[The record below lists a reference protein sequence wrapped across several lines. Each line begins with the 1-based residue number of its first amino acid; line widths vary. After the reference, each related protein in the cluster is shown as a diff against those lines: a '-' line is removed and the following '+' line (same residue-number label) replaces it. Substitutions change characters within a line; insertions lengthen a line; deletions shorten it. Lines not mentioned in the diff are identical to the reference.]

1 MWRMFLESL
10 CHEQSSFL
18 TLTYASDQLPKDGSL
33 DPKHVKDWLKR
44 FRFSIHPVKV
54 RYFLC
59 GEYGS
64 ETGRPHYHASLFGIG
79 PEYQELV
86 RSTWGKGHV
95 LLAEFN
101 EKTAQYVAGYVVK
114 KLTHKDDPW
123 LKGRYPEFS
132 RMSLRPG
139 IGAPAMKVVADAIHT
154 NAGLD
159 ALYNSGDVP
168 NSLKLGKRTIPLG
181 RYLKSVLRK
190 EVGMPQEWIDR
201 AKQKLTDEVV
211 EEMCILLQNALGTE
225 KDATFRSAAV
235 SQNIQKVRNLESR
248 NLVWKKKGTL

>member
-18 TLTYASDQLPKDGSL
+18 TLTYASDHLPKDGSL

-44 FRFSIHPVKV
+44 FRHSIAPVKV

-79 PEYQELV
+79 QECSELV
-86 RSTWGKGHV
+86 RSTWGMGHIM
-95 LLAEFN
+95 LAEFN

-123 LKGRYPEFS
+123 LNGRYPEFA

-139 IGAPAMKVVADAIHT
+139 IGAPAMKVIADAIHT

-168 NSLKLGKRTIPLG
+168 TFLQLGKRKIPLG
-181 RYLKSVLRK
+181 RYLLSQLRK

-201 AKQKLTDEVV
+201 AKQKVTTEIVS
-211 EEMCILLQNALGTE
+211 EMLVLLSDALENSET
-225 KDATFRSAAV
+225 ATFKKAV
-235 SQNIQKVRNLESR
+235 VQDNLQKVRNLESR
-248 NLVWKKKGTL
+248 SLVWKKKGTL